1 MHRLGRRCVIPLR
14 VNLDL
19 NAPRSLPVAC
29 WHIYNEHGFAGGVAL
44 RGQGPAEAAL
54 DGDLGLVP
62 AVEELFDG
70 QVEAVFGGL
79 ILEPGNEN
87 V

>member
-1 MHRLGRRCVIPLR
+1 MSYLSTSI
-14 VNLDL
+14 
-19 NAPRSLPVAC
+19 PRSLPVAC

-79 ILEPGNEN
+79 ILESGNEN